1 MFFRNTGDI
10 MEKIFLVTM
19 LYDFYGELLTEKQK
33 DAFEKHY
40 LEDLSLN
47 EIGLQQGT
55 TRQAVMDTVKRSEK
69 LLLQYEQKL
78 HLVDKFIS
86 RKNKI
91 EIIQNKLDEL
101 LSTLSS
107 NNSCSEQIVSIKK
120 MLSEILD

>member
-1 MFFRNTGDI
+1 

>member
-1 MFFRNTGDI
+1 MFFRNKGDV

-47 EIGLQQGT
+47 EIGLEQGT

-86 RKNKI
+86 RKDKI

-101 LSTLSS
+101 LTNFSS
-107 NNSCSEQIVSIKK
+107 DSGCFEQVVSIKK
-120 MLSEILD
+120 MLSEVLD

>member
-1 MFFRNTGDI
+1 MFFRNKGDV

-33 DAFEKHY
+33 DVFEKHY

-47 EIGLQQGT
+47 EIGLEQGT

-86 RKNKI
+86 RKDKI

-101 LSTLSS
+101 LTNFSS
-107 NNSCSEQIVSIKK
+107 DSGCFEQVVSIKK
-120 MLSEILD
+120 MLSEVLD